1 MAMVKSAST
10 AHFKSVITNLM
21 KERGL
26 NQQLF
31 ADLVGVRQ
39 SQVSNW
45 MSGKCLPS
53 YSIIQILKNKLGLD
67 TNTLFE

>member
-10 AHFKSVITNLM
+10 AHFQSVISSIM
-21 KERGL
+21 KQREL
-26 NQQLF
+26 NQQMF
-31 ADLVGVRQ
+31 ADLIGVRQ

-53 YSIIQILKNKLGLD
+53 YSIIQVLKTKLQLD
-67 TNTLFE
+67 ANILFE